1 MTHIQGFRFSA
12 GMVLLLDVELSGRGK
27 QGLDVEKPSKH
38 ITPQKALYCNPLHL
52 RSRASAVTKPYTAN

>member
-27 QGLDVEKPSKH
+27 QGLGRG
-38 ITPQKALYCNPLHL
+38 KAVKTHN
-52 RSRASAVTKPYTAN
+52 TAESLVL